1 MTGHLARQL
10 SAIARI
16 TVGAVATVHERRA
29 HYARALVGP
38 AVVFVALALSRGPA
52 QSSPL
57 AGALFALAHV
67 LVYTVIAVTSHR
79 ITLLGPNAVSRWGNL
94 RFGPRELR
102 FLSNF
107 LMLLAVL
114 VGLVFAAGLVLVLP
128 LVALT
133 GVQESQAASERIV
146 TVASSLLSLVAMYF
160 LARLSLVFPAASLD
174 EDLSFSDSWRLTADH
189 QGLML
194 FVTLV
199 LPVIANLPAMA
210 LAGTQSLV
218 VHLGLQLFSLVA
230 VVVIVTALSLAYLEL
245 RDRPPRPPTAGA

>member
-1 MTGHLARQL
+1 MTGPLTRQL
-10 SAIARI
+10 AAIARI
-16 TVGAVATVHERRA
+16 TVGAVATVYERRA
-29 HYARALVGP
+29 HYARALIGP

-52 QSSPL
+52 QSAPL

-79 ITLLGPNAVSRWGNL
+79 ITLLGPNAVPRWGNL

-133 GVQESQAASERIV
+133 SVQESQSASDRIV
-146 TVASSLLSLVAMYF
+146 TIASSLLSLVAMYF

-174 EDLSFSDSWRLTADH
+174 EDLSFSESWRLTANH

-194 FVTLV
+194 FVTFV
-199 LPVIANLPAMA
+199 LPLIANLPAMA

-218 VHLGLQLFSLVA
+218 VHLGLQLFGLIA

-245 RDRPPRPPTAGA
+245 RDRPPRPPTDGA